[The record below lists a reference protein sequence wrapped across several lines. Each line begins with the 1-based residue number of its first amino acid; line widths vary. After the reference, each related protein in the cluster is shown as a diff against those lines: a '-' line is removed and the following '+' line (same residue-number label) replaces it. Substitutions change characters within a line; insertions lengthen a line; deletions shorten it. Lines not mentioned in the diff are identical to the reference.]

1 MNKVFRIVWNDALAA
16 WTVASELSRGHAKA
30 RATVSAAGAAVTLA
44 LATVSMP
51 AAADCVATGAA
62 IACSSAGGTQGTTV
76 GTG

>member
-1 MNKVFRIVWNDALAA
+1 MNKVFRVVWNDALAL
-16 WTVASELSRGHAKA
+16 WTVASELGRGHSKA
-30 RATVSAAGAAVTLA
+30 HAVAGAAGAAVTLA
-44 LATVSMP
+44 LATMSMP